1 MPSERSARTSERA
14 RIRNR
19 KVRSTTRTMV
29 GKAVDAL
36 QKAEPVETEAAVG
49 QAIKAL
55 DRAVTKGIIHPN
67 NAARKKSRLMS
78 KLNALKAS
86 EAN

>member
-29 GKAVDAL
+29 GKAVVAL
-36 QKAEPVETEAAVG
+36 KSAEPEETEAAVA

-55 DRAVTKGIIHPN
+55 DRAVTKGIVHPN

-78 KLNALKAS
+78 KLNALKAADTS
-86 EAN
+86 